1 MVAVNW
7 RGVKGLGRTAAAPTF
22 SAMLRK
28 SRPGSI
34 ELRNLKPDIARI
46 ETFGASSRSFPMI
59 SRPFFSGMK
68 RSTITRSKLDDLN
81 ACKPLCAVSVCSAWA
96 PWRVNVSLI
105 AAPTE
110 GSSSMIST
118 RAITRAA
125 KVHVN
130 VVPFEF
136 DDRQRRLA
144 RDNSSK
150 VAQLITLHHSNHLFN
165 KALLSKIKI
174 LT

>member
-1 MVAVNW
+1 MVADNW
-7 RGVKGLGRTAAAPTF
+7 RGVKGLGKTAVAPTF
-22 SAMLRK
+22 SAIPRK

-46 ETFGASSRSFPMI
+46 ETFGARARSFPMI

-68 RSTITRSKLDDLN
+68 RSTITRSKSVDLN
-81 ACKPLCAVSVCSAWA
+81 ACKPLCAVSVCTAWA
-96 PWRVNVSLI
+96 PCRANVSLI

-118 RAITRAA
+118 RVITRAA
-125 KVHVN
+125 KVHSFVN
-130 VVPFEF
+130 VVPLEF

-150 VAQLITLHHSNHLFN
+150 LHYV
-165 KALLSKIKI
+165 
-174 LT
+174 